1 MIIFFL
7 LYIGRSKE
15 LSMPMARDNQNE
27 LDAVFTLEKA
37 EQILDTGTYKEALG
51 RAYRLC
57 K

>member
-1 MIIFFL
+1 
-7 LYIGRSKE
+7 
-15 LSMPMARDNQNE
+15 MPMARDNQNE

-37 EQILDTGTYKEALG
+37 EQVLDTGTYKETLG